1 VLELW
6 ANELERRSRLPPSLP
21 SRDQQDSLS
30 DEAPDPL
37 RMMDDAQ
44 VESGVFGSGTDVLPD
59 IVRPFRSVSDVL
71 QLAMHELYELN
82 SVLCQKK
89 STCAC
94 RKSRSSLAS
103 SFTFESESNVAVYSS
118 RVDVDV
124 RQ

>member
-89 STCAC
+89 KYVCVQKIKKLAGQLFYV
-94 RKSRSSLAS
+94 RKRKQRSC
-103 SFTFESESNVAVYSS
+103 V
-118 RVDVDV
+118 
-124 RQ
+124 

>member
-89 STCAC
+89 VRVRAENQEA
-94 RKSRSSLAS
+94 RWPALLRSKAKA
-103 SFTFESESNVAVYSS
+103 T
-118 RVDVDV
+118 
-124 RQ
+124 